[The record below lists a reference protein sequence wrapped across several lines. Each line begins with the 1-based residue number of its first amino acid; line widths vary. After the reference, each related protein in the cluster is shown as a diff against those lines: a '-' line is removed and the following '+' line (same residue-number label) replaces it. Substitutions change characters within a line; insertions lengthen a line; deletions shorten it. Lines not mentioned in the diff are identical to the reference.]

1 MTEPI
6 KSGDECLVISGA
18 TQSRSPL
25 NLGRRVTVLSL
36 QGEHSRF
43 GRIWRCVSTDGKP
56 LDRIMGCY
64 ADDSLPTNTADFAAA
79 WLQKATGLPP
89 TTQSNKKEIVDAL
102 FIRAAATNSAHSD
115 SLHEI
120 AEVIEEG
127 MPTLESIA
135 GDYK

>member
-1 MTEPI
+1 MQP
-6 KSGDECLVISGA
+6 S
-18 TQSRSPL
+18 
-25 NLGRRVTVLSL
+25 
-36 QGEHSRF
+36 EHQERAALF
-43 GRIWRCVSTDGKP
+43 LEH
-56 LDRIMGCY
+56 LDAKAIQ
-64 ADDSLPTNTADFAAA
+64 AAA
-79 WLQKATGLPP
+79 PTVSAIKAIRHFDDAVL
-89 TTQSNKKEIVDAL
+89 KEIVDAL